1 MISLQI
7 TDTDAFLD
15 MPATS
20 QLLYFHLTI
29 RADDE
34 GFVSN
39 PKKIS
44 RLIGIQSDD
53 LKVLI
58 AKRFVLEFESGVVVI
73 KHWLIH
79 NTIRMD
85 RFNKTVYQ
93 EEKNSLTLK
102 ENKAYT
108 ELATKGQPVGNQRTT
123 QVKLS
128 KVKLSKVKTE
138 TIKSEVCTQ
147 EGKEIIELTELLY
160 SKVKENYSFLVDKK
174 TDIQW
179 QADFKEMGKINRIDG
194 RELKVIRFI
203 ILWSQQDPFWKQ
215 NIRSVK
221 KLRKQFDTLMVRAK
235 GQVDERGIKDYDN

>member
-1 MISLQI
+1 MANKRMISLQI

-44 RLIGIQSDD
+44 RLIGIQNDD

-93 EEKNSLTLK
+93 KEKNSLTVK

-108 ELATKGQPVGNQRTT
+108 ELATKGQPIGNQKTT

-128 KVKLSKVKTE
+128 KVKLSKVKLNY
-138 TIKSEVCTQ
+138 SE
-147 EGKEIIELTELLY
+147 KDKILTDLLY
-160 SKVKENYSFLVDKK
+160 KLIKQNYPFLKEKDYSKDY
-174 TDIQW
+174 
-179 QADFKEMGKINRIDG
+179 AEMNKLNRID
-194 RELKVIRFI
+194 EWEYKQIEFI
-203 ILWSQQDPFWKQ
+203 IRWSQRDNFWKQ
-215 NIRSVK
+215 NIRSVI
-221 KLRKQFDTLMVRAK
+221 KLRKQFENLVIRAK
-235 GQVDERGIKDYDN
+235 ENTNQIIKT